1 MKDMKDGS
9 SPKPQNLQTFALGK
23 AWLDGSVGYFVL
35 LPTMIMENCPCID
48 DLPTK
53 KMRFSIAMLNHQR
66 VIGFLLH
73 THLNTD
79 VPSFFHGTIDRNH
92 TLQPPKTS
100 VKQRKVGCREIP
112 SAPAEQH

>member
-1 MKDMKDGS
+1 
-9 SPKPQNLQTFALGK
+9 
-23 AWLDGSVGYFVL
+23 
-35 LPTMIMENCPCID
+35 MIMENCPF
-48 DLPTK
+48 DLPAK

-79 VPSFFHGTIDRNH
+79 VLSFFHGTIDRNH
-92 TLQPPKTS
+92 TLQPQKNL
-100 VKQRKVGCREIP
+100 REAEIFVGCREIP